1 MSKYAG
7 LEFNTQM
14 YSYFFATLNFALFS
28 PVSYKLMS
36 WQGIYKIK
44 NKNDHT
50 VGTVQNLMKII
61 LEKEAKS
68 IPHIYI
74 SACFPGLAQPL
85 TKW

>member
-14 YSYFFATLNFALFS
+14 YSYLFATLNFALFS

-50 VGTVQNLMKII
+50 VGTVQNL
-61 LEKEAKS
+61 
-68 IPHIYI
+68 YI
-74 SACFPGLAQPL
+74 TACFPGLAQPL

>member
-1 MSKYAG
+1 
-7 LEFNTQM
+7 
-14 YSYFFATLNFALFS
+14 
-28 PVSYKLMS
+28 MS

-68 IPHIYI
+68 IPHIYLT
-74 SACFPGLAQPL
+74 ACFPGLAQPL
-85 TKW
+85 TK